1 MYATKP
7 LSLYRKNPS
16 ILSTVTRGSSVSGY
30 IVITDEE
37 TEAED
42 TCCWGICK
50 DPTVGEF
57 PFPQNKLV
65 NVVYT
70 SGSGKNRT
78 TDTDKVWFIP
88 VIDLPLSSNRY
99 YVITTS
105 GKYKGYDCMLFLQCC
120 QGCKPRVFDHRGIYQ
135 QVEVFKTRYGYTAKS
150 VAPDGF
156 PPLFLRRK
164 GWTVYTSSSYDCQ
177 LDEALGLDVSLRTR
191 LPPEPV
197 HQMSSKDSTPVVV
210 GGWYCPFVFIR
221 EGIPKEQMKNS
232 LFYKMTL
239 EQSWEEI
246 YSCEN
251 FNSAGNFVS
260 VNVTLQKETIRL
272 FGNEAKK
279 NSAQGGDGFIWYRHV
294 SSNTEGSELGLS
306 SAIVEKMKWVQQQGG
321 YEIEGENRDVT
332 VERVENFGEG
342 NEWRRFR
349 FFVLVE
355 RFALRRMDGT
365 LVLTCDYKH
374 THQTRSKWD

>member
-16 ILSTVTRGSSVSGY
+16 ILSTVTRGSSISGY

-50 DPTVGEF
+50 DPKVGEF
-57 PFPQNKLV
+57 PFPQNKIV

-105 GKYKGYDCMLFLQCC
+105 GKYKGQTCTCSTEEDMTVCC
-120 QGCKPRVFDHRGIYQ
+120 FCNVVKDVKPRVFDHRDIYQ
-135 QVEVFKTRYGYTAKS
+135 QVELFKTRYGYTAKS

-191 LPPEPV
+191 LPPEPI
-197 HQMSSKDSTPVVV
+197 HQMFSKDSTPVVV
-210 GGWYCPFVFIR
+210 GEWYCPLVFIR

-246 YSCEN
+246 YTCEN

-272 FGNEAKK
+272 FRNEAKK
-279 NSAQGGDGFIWYRHV
+279 NTQGGDGFIWYRHV

-321 YEIEGENRDVT
+321 YEIEGENKDVT
-332 VERVENFGEG
+332 VER
-342 NEWRRFR
+342 
-349 FFVLVE
+349 

>member
-16 ILSTVTRGSSVSGY
+16 ILSTATRGSSISGY

-50 DPTVGEF
+50 DPKVGEF
-57 PFPQNKLV
+57 PFPQNKIV

-105 GKYKGYDCMLFLQCC
+105 GKYKGSKLMVEFELDFTRQTCTCSREEDMTVCC
-120 QGCKPRVFDHRGIYQ
+120 FCNVVKDVKPRVFDHRDIYQ
-135 QVEVFKTRYGYTAKS
+135 STR
-150 VAPDGF
+150 
-156 PPLFLRRK
+156 
-164 GWTVYTSSSYDCQ
+164 WTVYTSSSYDCQ
-177 LDEALGLDVSLRTR
+177 LDEALGLNVSLRTR
-191 LPPEPV
+191 LPPEPI

-279 NSAQGGDGFIWYRHV
+279 NSAQGGDGFIWYGHV
-294 SSNTEGSELGLS
+294 NSNTEGSELVLS
-306 SAIVEKMKWVQQQGG
+306 AAIVEKMKWVQQQGG
-321 YEIEGENRDVT
+321 YEIEGENKDVT

>member
-1 MYATKP
+1 M
-7 LSLYRKNPS
+7 
-16 ILSTVTRGSSVSGY
+16 
-30 IVITDEE
+30 
-37 TEAED
+37 
-42 TCCWGICK
+42 
-50 DPTVGEF
+50 
-57 PFPQNKLV
+57 
-65 NVVYT
+65 
-70 SGSGKNRT
+70 
-78 TDTDKVWFIP
+78 
-88 VIDLPLSSNRY
+88 
-99 YVITTS
+99 YVITAS
-105 GKYKGYDCMLFLQCC
+105 GKYKGQTCTCSREEDMTVCC
-120 QGCKPRVFDHRGIYQ
+120 FCNVVKDVKPRVFDHRDIYQ
-135 QVEVFKTRYGYTAKS
+135 QVEVLKKD
-150 VAPDGF
+150 VVIV
-156 PPLFLRRK
+156 LNLRT
-164 GWTVYTSSSYDCQ
+164 GWRLSTSSSYDCQ

-210 GGWYCPFVFIR
+210 GEWYCPLLFIR

-260 VNVTLQKETIRL
+260 VNMTLQKETIRL
-272 FGNEAKK
+272 FGNEAKN
-279 NSAQGGDGFIWYRHV
+279 NSAQSGDGFIWYRHV
-294 SSNTEGSELGLS
+294 NSNTEGSELGLS
-306 SAIVEKMKWVQQQGG
+306 AAIVEKMKWVQQQGG

-332 VERVENFGEG
+332 VERIEKFEGG
-342 NEWRRFR
+342 NEWKGFR